1 MTVIYKR
8 KECISKAFRRT
19 VAKDSPMSLVIQGS
33 QPVSIQSA
41 LSKTRRRGGFIHTPP
56 ASSSWKWRL
65 FFFIFLILFYIM
77 EILWME
83 PVDGI
88 NDDWGMYSTL
98 SGAYLGSP
106 DAHVLFFLYP
116 LSWFLSKLYGLCSFI
131 PWFGIFQH
139 AVHIACLYAVY
150 SRCMHILCRHECPD
164 AFWKPALTICCILFL
179 IIDLNVL
186 TEAQYTTTAGLAA
199 AAAVFYFITTRSNVS
214 VPAFLVGNIPA
225 FIFAWISFSMRQNI
239 FYLML
244 PMAGMLWISKWIV
257 AYRSGYGQIALKLLG
272 FALIL
277 GLGMGALYGLDAAA
291 YSDQEW
297 RDFKRINHY
306 RERVGDF
313 YTWPEYE
320 ECADAL
326 ETLGITEED
335 YMYRR
340 AGAPHIGYG
349 MSVDDWKQMHD
360 IARDCYYARTTPTGR
375 LKNILIGAF
384 SVFLYE
390 DGMQPANVLVPLL
403 TLAALLLILLRH
415 NRSALLVYILYFIGR
430 TVSWGYVLY
439 EGRFPKRIIQPLI
452 TMDYAILFGIL
463 FGLNLLRSEHAKRY
477 LFILPVIFL
486 LSAASLI
493 MTKNNVDANYHAHQD
508 TWEELKAYCHA
519 HPDNFYI
526 WTYNSGTLENYCES
540 PFDLTLDTYNNF
552 IYTNWGVILN
562 PNSRKKFT
570 QHGIGN
576 YGQDVIDSENTYFIM
591 QEAPYND
598 EHPVIMYFRHTYD
611 AVSETADTF
620 TAGGSRYMVYQLRPK
635 P

>member
-1 MTVIYKR
+1 
-8 KECISKAFRRT
+8 
-19 VAKDSPMSLVIQGS
+19 
-33 QPVSIQSA
+33 
-41 LSKTRRRGGFIHTPP
+41 
-56 ASSSWKWRL
+56 
-65 FFFIFLILFYIM
+65 
-77 EILWME
+77 ME